1 MIGVDVI
8 RKGIRSRILNGKNTL
23 FQRDIWVGDLPL
35 IDLVLKDLRLVESFK
50 IVSCFLNNA
59 ISWKIPLDGM
69 LPPYILD
76 KLGTIFVRPNEKGRD
91 ETCWGLSNDGKF
103 SLKST

>member
-23 FQRDIWVGDLPL
+23 FWRDILVGNLPL
-35 IDLVLKDLRLVESFK
+35 IYLALKDLRLVDSFK
-50 IVSCFLNNA
+50 TVIHFWNDA
-59 ISWKIPLDGM
+59 TGWKIPLDGM

-76 KLGTIFVRPNEKGRD
+76 KLGTILVRPNEEGHD
-91 ETCWGLSNDGKF
+91 ETC
-103 SLKST
+103 